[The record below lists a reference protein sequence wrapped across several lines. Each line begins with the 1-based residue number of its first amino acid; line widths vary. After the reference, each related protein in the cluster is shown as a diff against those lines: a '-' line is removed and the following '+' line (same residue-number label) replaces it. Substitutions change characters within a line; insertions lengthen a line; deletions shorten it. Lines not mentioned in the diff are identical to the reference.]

1 MTVVNQVFSAFAFV
15 SFILTANPFTWNLQG
30 KRNSLSRI
38 VILLTLPLAW
48 NAGTYIYLGWISL
61 SDLLLFINSVVW
73 NGNVVNR
80 APVYCDI
87 TTKILVGAS
96 VAVPAGILCISRRL
110 YHAIGIKA
118 ITRTRSEVECLSK
131 HFLFVGH

>member
-1 MTVVNQVFSAFAFV
+1 MT
-15 SFILTANPFTWNLQG
+15 
-30 KRNSLSRI
+30 
-38 VILLTLPLAW
+38 LLLAW

-61 SDLLLFINSVVW
+61 SNFLLFINSVVW

-87 TTKILVGAS
+87 ATKILVGAS

-110 YHAIGIKA
+110 YHAIGIKG
-118 ITRTRSEVECLSK
+118 ITRTRSEVKYFSK
-131 HFLFVGH
+131 QFFFVGH